1 MFEEI
6 KNHNELVKAQIFSG
20 FSNAEDLMEKGKHQV
35 GEVKLFSD
43 GIKRVWTLLPNG
55 KYDWR
60 RVKKNKAAKQEPA
73 KQDSSK
79 QEPTQ
84 KEPTKQDSDKQKVDN
99 STPQNKTKLPD
110 SFEDAVKMGKVD
122 ENVVNDYKIPSSIYG
137 LKSELESVTGKGG
150 YDYATYR
157 LKTVLNKKIGNGF
170 GDFHTEDEKLKSIQD
185 ASNELATSKAI
196 EKKIK
201 GALSKLKK
209 ERDDF
214 LENAKYNF
222 TEKEVEEWINK
233 YKNAYDSA
241 AVVSN
246 RWNYY
251 MGRIGSTNATISI
264 GNGKEKPFG
273 ESFPNWRPI
282 GMLEYT
288 VPSWNH
294 LDYHLDYIQIKRP
307 IQSWDDVNKNL
318 SDTENF
324 TLYLYKHPKQ

>member
-60 RVKKNKAAKQEPA
+60 RVKKNKAAQQEPTKQDSAQQEPA

-79 QEPTQ
+79 Q
-84 KEPTKQDSDKQKVDN
+84 KVDD
-99 STPQNKTKLPD
+99 STPKNKTKLPE
-110 SFEDAVKMGKVD
+110 SFEDAVKIGKVD
-122 ENVVNDYKIPSSIYG
+122 ENAVNDYKIPSSIYG
-137 LKSELESVTGKGG
+137 LKSELDSVTGKGG
-150 YDYATYR
+150 YNGKVDYATYR
-157 LKTVLNKKIGNGF
+157 LKTILNKKVGNGF
-170 GDFHTEDEKLKSIQD
+170 GEFRTEEEKLKSIQD
-185 ASNELATSKAI
+185 ASNELSTSKAI

-201 GALSKLKK
+201 NTLSKLKK
-209 ERDDF
+209 ERDNF
-214 LENAKYNF
+214 LENAKDTF

-233 YKNAYDSA
+233 YRNSYDSA

-251 MGRIGSTNATISI
+251 MGRIGSTSATISV
-264 GNGKEKPFG
+264 GKGKEKPL
-273 ESFPNWRPI
+273 EQSNFPDWRPI
-282 GMLEYT
+282 GMLEYS
-288 VPSWNH
+288 VPNYNNS
-294 LDYHLDYIQIKRP
+294 DYIQIKHP
-307 IQSWDDVNKNL
+307 IQSWKDVYSNL
-318 SDTENF
+318 SGTENF
-324 TLYLYKHPKQ
+324 TLLLFKHPKQY